1 MGGGLP
7 PWRVCR
13 SIVLERSVIAPES
26 IRRIVIVGGGTAGW
40 MAAAAMARLLS
51 GGVSAIIL
59 IESDEIGTIGVGE
72 ATIPPIRT
80 FNDMIGINEDEFL
93 ARTGGTFKYGIEF
106 VDWTRRGHRYMHPFG
121 KFGADMEG
129 VSFHQLWM
137 RLGADAGTLEDYNLN
152 AVAARL
158 GRFERPSRDPRSIL
172 STLNHAFHFDAGLYA
187 AYLRSL
193 AEQRGVTRR
202 EGKVAGVSLRGEDGF
217 IEAVTLAGGE
227 RIEGDLFIDCS
238 GFRGL
243 LIEEALETGYED
255 WSAWLPCDR
264 AIAVPTASG
273 PDDPLPYT
281 RATARS
287 AGWQWRIPLQ
297 HRVGNGLVY
306 SSRDQSDGDAAA
318 ELLANLDAEPLADPR
333 FLRFTTGRR
342 RKAWNRNCIALGL
355 ASGFMEPLESTSI
368 HLVQAG
374 ISKLFALFPDS
385 NFDPVL
391 AAEYN
396 RLTDIQTEQI
406 RDFLILHYKATE
418 RSDTPF
424 WRRCRDM
431 AVPETLQRKIDL
443 FRAQGRLFRYEDELF
458 SEASWLAVLIG
469 QNVIPRRYDPLADTL
484 PEDELRQTLA
494 RMKAFIRNTAEK
506 LPHHGD
512 YVRRHCSAQP
522 PQYEEQL

>member
-1 MGGGLP
+1 VSDAGP
-7 PWRVCR
+7 
-13 SIVLERSVIAPES
+13 
-26 IRRIVIVGGGTAGW
+26 IRTIVIVGGGTAGW
-40 MAAAAMARLLS
+40 MAAAAMARLLR
-51 GGVSAIIL
+51 GDVTAIIL

-80 FNDMIGINEDEFL
+80 FNDMVGIDEDDFL

-106 VDWTRRGHRYMHPFG
+106 VDWARIGHRYMHPFG
-121 KFGADMEG
+121 RFGADIEG
-129 VSFHQLWM
+129 VSFHQFWLKL
-137 RLGADAGTLEDYNLN
+137 RGEAGDLEDYNLN
-152 AVAARL
+152 AVASRL

-172 STLNHAFHFDAGLYA
+172 STLAHAFHFDAGLYA
-187 AYLRSL
+187 AYLRNF

-202 EGKVAGVSLRGEDGF
+202 EGKVVNVSLRSEDGF
-217 IEAVTLAGGE
+217 IEAVTLADST

-243 LIEEALETGYED
+243 LIEEALGTGYEE
-255 WSAWLPCDR
+255 WSEWLPCDR
-264 AIAVPTASG
+264 AVAIPSACGS
-273 PDDPLPYT
+273 DDPLPYT

-306 SSRDQSDGDAAA
+306 SSRDLSDDEAAA
-318 ELLANLDAEPLADPR
+318 QLLANLDAEPLAEPR

-342 RKAWNRNCIALGL
+342 RKVWNRNCVALGL

-374 ISKLFALFPDS
+374 ISKLFALFPDR

-391 AAEYN
+391 AEEYN
-396 RLTDIQTEQI
+396 RLTAIQTEQI

-424 WRRCRDM
+424 WRRCHDM
-431 AVPETLQRKIDL
+431 DVPGTLRRKLDL

-469 QNVIPRRYDPLADTL
+469 QNVMPRRHDPLADTL
-484 PEDELRQTLA
+484 PEGELRQTLA
-494 RMKAFIRNTAEK
+494 RMKAFIQSTAEK
-506 LPHHGD
+506 MPRHGD
-512 YVRRHCSAQP
+512 YVRRHCPAQP
-522 PQYEEQL
+522 AHRDYEEQA